1 MTIKLQHL
9 AHALELSRCGSFHRA
24 AKAQHLS
31 QPAFSRSIRALEES
45 LGVPLFDRQGMAV
58 TPTYY
63 GEALLARAATILDQ
77 TQELEREIE
86 LLQGLETGHFAVAVG
101 AYAGELSANRAM
113 AELIQRH
120 PKLYCTVKLSSW
132 RRLVDLVRERA
143 VDLGVAEVST
153 LGTAADLVAEPVG
166 QHALIFYCRRGH
178 PLLARETVSKSDL
191 DAYPLV
197 SIRIPPRAASLFPG
211 KGDLDAH
218 TGDWIPHVEVD
229 DLATARTLVLA
240 SDVFGVAAPVQ
251 IEPWLRSGEFCVL
264 PHRPSWLKLDYGFI
278 YLRNRTLAP
287 AARRFMAIVR
297 EIEAEL
303 DVRNRRLIRT
313 IFASSEGAPGGAG

>member
-9 AHALELSRCGSFHRA
+9 AHALALSRCGSFHRA
-24 AKAQHLS
+24 ANAQHLS

-45 LGVPLFDRQGMAV
+45 LGVPLFDRQGAAV
-58 TPTYY
+58 TPTHY

-77 TQELEREIE
+77 AQELEREIE
-86 LLQGLETGHFAVAVG
+86 LLQGLETGRFAVAVG

-113 AELIQRH
+113 AELIRRH

-166 QHALIFYCRRGH
+166 QHALVFYCRRGH
-178 PLLARETVSKSDL
+178 PLLARPTLSKADL
-191 DAYPLV
+191 DVFPLA
-197 SIRIPPRAASLFPG
+197 SIRIPPRAAGLFPG
-211 KGDLDAH
+211 KGDLDEH
-218 TGDWIPHVEVD
+218 TGDLIPHVEVD

-240 SDVFGVAAPVQ
+240 SDVFGVATPVQ

-264 PHRPSWLKLDYGFI
+264 PYRPSWLTLDYGFI

-297 EIEAEL
+297 EIEAEI
-303 DVRNRRLIRT
+303 DVRNRKLIT
-313 IFASSEGAPGGAG
+313 QILANSEGASGKAG